1 MQVYLDNSATTQCS
15 EAAAAAAM
23 QLLRKDYGNPS
34 SMHRKGVDAEKH
46 VKAAAA
52 GIAKTLHC
60 REKEI
65 VFTSGGTESNN
76 LAIIGSAMANRR
88 SGKHIITTCMEH
100 PSVMQAMLFLKSCGY
115 ELTILP
121 ADQNGVLAPHALE
134 ESLRPDTILVSM
146 MMVNNEIGAVLPIAD
161 SAKIIHEKSPAAL
174 FHVDAVQAYG
184 KYKLNPKKLGVDLLS
199 ASGHKIHGPKGV
211 GFLYI
216 REKTKI
222 RPIAFGGGQQNGL
235 RSGTINAP
243 GIAGLGAAAGECYTD
258 FEEKI
263 ARLRENKNRFV
274 QQISCLENVE
284 LNGLVGPESAPH
296 IVNASFLGIRS
307 EVLLHALEEKGIY
320 VSAGSAC
327 SSAHPAEEGTL
338 PALGYSRERRDS
350 ALRFSFSTQTT
361 LEELDYTAGVLRQL
375 LPLLRRYTR
384 K

>member
-15 EAAAAAAM
+15 AAAAAAVSC
-23 QLLRKDYGNPS
+23 LLLEDYGNPS
-34 SMHRKGVDAEKH
+34 SLHQKGTDAEKH

-52 GIAKTLHC
+52 VIAKTLHC

-76 LAIIGSAMANRR
+76 LAIIGSAMANQR

-121 ADQNGVLAPHALE
+121 ADQNGVLTEHVLE

-146 MMVNNEIGAVLPIAD
+146 MMVNNEIGAVLPIAE
-161 SAKIIHEKSPAAL
+161 SAKMIHEKSPAAL

-184 KYKLNPKKLGVDLLS
+184 KYRINPKKLGVDLLS

-216 REKTKI
+216 REKAKI

-235 RSGTINAP
+235 RSGTMNAP
-243 GIAGLGAAAGECYTD
+243 GIAGLGAAAAECYTD
-258 FEEKI
+258 FEGKMD
-263 ARLRENKNRFV
+263 RLRENKNRFV
-274 QQISCLENVE
+274 QQLLCLEDVK
-284 LNGLVGPESAPH
+284 LNGPTGPDSAPH
-296 IVNASFLGIRS
+296 IVNASFLGVRS
-307 EVLLHALEEKGIY
+307 EVLLHALEDKGIS

-338 PALGYSRERRDS
+338 PALGYSRSRRDS

-361 LEELDYTAGVLRQL
+361 QEELDYTAQTLRQL
-375 LPLLRRYTR
+375 LPVLRRYTR